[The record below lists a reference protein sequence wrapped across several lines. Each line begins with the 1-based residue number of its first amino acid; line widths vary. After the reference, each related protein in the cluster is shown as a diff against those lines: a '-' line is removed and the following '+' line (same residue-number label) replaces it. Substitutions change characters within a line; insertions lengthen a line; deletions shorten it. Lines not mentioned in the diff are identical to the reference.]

1 MKIWMAVL
9 ASGLCVIACFLW
21 SLRDGPPEPAARAPA
36 ARAAKPL
43 VMAPPSSPPPTLDPV
58 RPAPAVPATAEPVA
72 TSDSA
77 EPPRAEPSPTRGD
90 MREGLETFF
99 QNDRYDPAWSQRTTE
114 TLTQGI
120 HAVLPSGSRLQRL
133 ECRGT
138 LCRIETSHADL
149 DAYRTYTQD
158 AFMGQTR
165 LTTGAAFGT
174 VVGEPVPG
182 RPVVAV
188 AFVAR
193 DGNELPDLEPPVG
206 AR

>member
-9 ASGLCVIACFLW
+9 ASGLCVIAWFLW
-21 SLRDGPPEPAARAPA
+21 SLRDGPARPAARAPA
-36 ARAAKPL
+36 ARAVKPV
-43 VMAPPSSPPPTLDPV
+43 VMTPLSNPSPRLDPI
-58 RPAPAVPATAEPVA
+58 RPAAAAPATAEPDA

-77 EPPRAEPSPTRGD
+77 EAAGAKPSPTRVE

-99 QNDRYDPAWSQRTTE
+99 QSDSYDPAWSQRTTE
-114 TLTQGI
+114 TLTRGI

-158 AFMGQTR
+158 AFMGQAR

-188 AFVAR
+188 AFLAR
-193 DGNELPDLEPPVG
+193 DGNELPDVETLVG
-206 AR
+206 TR